1 MSKVISASL
10 NNRPNLVASL
20 RQAIKHGTGLQTIT
34 GNESLVD
41 FQNTL
46 SQIAGTEAFGLGDVL
61 GKKVGEHNLQAVT
74 SAMSR
79 KGVPTRLM
87 DTMREMAD
95 GLSSVDGLEGF
106 SLQNFEGDEATIK
119 AANVALNA
127 QSQMQTKAAEALF
140 PTVSVS
146 YEDEGVNLKVRAAG
160 IGSYVYGASAWQ
172 SASSLRPIFGLLR
185 SGEIF
190 KDEVLNLYP
199 VYPED
204 DDENRVLFAPAAL
217 VAPTPAS
224 YPEGD
229 AYGRTSHNTQF
240 LAVPTTVPN
249 LLALCQAPGQR
260 GWTSTD
266 EIESNSITISS
277 LAISGKLDADDI
289 SFFVDTKAMSNN
301 TFGPTTNGQSS
312 DDRGLNLH
320 VRNLPGFS
328 VRDKDGLVVGKTLF
342 ADFETAG
349 YEPMLTVTLSGNYQR
364 QSNELRLNSGSATV
378 TALRNIANGE
388 TVVIGRATTAEKA
401 LMRKL
406 NGGSVQAA
414 KTTMNV
420 SNTSRGNFGYRI
432 EVYDA
437 TKHLAVRRGSP
448 VSVKY
453 PISKDD
459 VNEES
464 LNFAIEQMSI
474 ALNNYRSRKAFDVA
488 AEHLEYI
495 TSIDGS
501 PVVANDQGSN
511 VLAGQH
517 YVTATAVNRSVKL
530 SDIISAQNS
539 MEVFQA
545 VTAGIAN
552 EISDVISAL
561 NTKSGLSAINEYGGE
576 GPTKWVAVAHQNISR
591 FLMRQGEARTAGVDL
606 PVEAIETNF
615 DSQVGQI
622 IIVPASNSS
631 SETINPLAGIGVCVA
646 KENILVQGNVT
657 RDQQDFG
664 VVMSMPSF
672 RHWPLNPVIGS
683 LTIEDASEFL
693 TDEGLLNKL
702 AVQRITVEGVVENDP
717 KP

>member
-1 MSKVISASL
+1 MSKDISASL

-20 RQAIKHGTGLQTIT
+20 RQAIKHGGALQSIT
-34 GNESLVD
+34 GSESLSD

-46 SQIAGTEAFGLGDVL
+46 SQVAGTEAFGLGEML
-61 GKKVGEHNLQAVT
+61 GAKVGPHNLQAVT

-79 KGVPTRLM
+79 KAIPARAM
-87 DTMREMAD
+87 ESMREFAE
-95 GLSSVDGLEGF
+95 GLGSIEGTEGF

-119 AANVALNA
+119 AANIALNA

-160 IGSYVYGASAWQ
+160 IGSYVYGATAWQ

-199 VYPED
+199 VYPASAG
-204 DDENRVLFAPAAL
+204 DENRVLFAPETL
-217 VAPTPAS
+217 VAPRPAS

-229 AYGRTSHNTQF
+229 AYGRTSHNTQY
-240 LAVPTTVPN
+240 LAVPSTVPN
-249 LLALCQAPGQR
+249 LLALCQTPGQR
-260 GWTSTD
+260 SWTSTD
-266 EIESNSITISS
+266 EIESNSITIGS
-277 LAISGKLDADDI
+277 LGIAGKLDGDDV

-320 VRNLPGFS
+320 IRNLPGFA
-328 VRDKDGLVVGKTLF
+328 VRDKDGVVVGATLF
-342 ADFETAG
+342 ADIQTAG

-378 TALRNIANGE
+378 TGLRNIATGD
-388 TVVIGRATTAEKA
+388 VVVMGKATTAEKA
-401 LMRKL
+401 LMRSLTEATVK
-406 NGGSVQAA
+406 AA
-414 KTTMNV
+414 NVGMNV

-432 EVYDA
+432 EVFDA

-488 AEHLEYI
+488 QEHLEYI

-517 YVTATAVNRSVKL
+517 YVTASAVNRSVKL

-576 GPTKWVAVAHQNISR
+576 GPTKWVAVAHQNIAR
-591 FLMRQGEARTAGVDL
+591 FLMRQGEARTLGVDL

-615 DSQVGQI
+615 DSQIGQI

-683 LTIEDASEFL
+683 LIIEDAEEFL

-702 AVQRITVEGVVENDP
+702 AIQRISMVTVDP